1 MAMLRSPRRAVVPL
15 FVALAVWVTSCSS
28 GGSLYPVRGKVSV
41 NGKAAA
47 GANLIFHPEGGDMKS
62 VPATAT
68 AGPDGTFTLVTGDKH
83 GARAGK
89 YVVSVTWPDPAK
101 KPTEAQAMMGMA
113 PDAPDLLKGRYSDP
127 KQSKLRAEVKSGEN
141 DLEPFDLQ

>member
-28 GGSLYPVRGKVSV
+28 GGTLYPVRGKVSV
-41 NGKAAA
+41 GGKAAA
-47 GANLIFHPEGGDMKS
+47 GANLVFHPEGGDMKS

-68 AGPDGTFTLVTGDKH
+68 AGPDGTFTLVTGDKS

-89 YVVSVTWPDPAK
+89 YVVTVVWPDPTK
-101 KPTEAQAMMGMA
+101 KPTEAQLMMGLA
-113 PDAPDLLKGRYSDP
+113 DLPDALGGRFADP
-127 KQSKLRAEVKSGEN
+127 KTSNLRAEVKPGEN
-141 DLEPFDLQ
+141 DLEPFDLK